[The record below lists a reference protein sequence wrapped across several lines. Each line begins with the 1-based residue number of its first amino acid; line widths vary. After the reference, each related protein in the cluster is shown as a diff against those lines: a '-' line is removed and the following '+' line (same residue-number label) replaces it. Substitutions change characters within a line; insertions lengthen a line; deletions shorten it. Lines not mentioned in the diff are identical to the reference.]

1 MSNKFFNDAVIGNKN
16 VRVTFSSTGELLR
29 AYYPSVDFKQFVDF
43 FHVGMKVNDSA
54 IIYLHQ
60 DINNRYNQYYTE
72 NTNILNTEI
81 ENTYFNIKIRQTDFA
96 LVKENIIAKRYTI
109 VNGNK
114 LDLDLSFLVRSKLYS
129 NDNNMVSG
137 KVIDN
142 GLIQYN
148 HDFSFSIFANKDI
161 SGHRINDV
169 ESCFREAVLT
179 DKDYIGMSNDSAVS
193 YNLGQLKSGD
203 QIDFT
208 LFIYIENNNN
218 IKNMEELEEKI
229 ENYKKID
236 VNKEYTQA
244 KKYWTNYLE
253 KHDGLN
259 LKENSNKLVNDRVK
273 EIYNRTILLFPL
285 LQNEETGGVSAT
297 VEIDENREKSGRYS
311 YCWPRD
317 AVFIAKAFDYLNM
330 KKETDKFYENF
341 CKKTQSKNGMWE
353 QRFYTDGTLA
363 PCWGYQIDETASVI
377 YGVYEHYKNT
387 KELKFLHSNMK
398 MCENALHFLFKYLE
412 NIFDEKEEK
421 DLVKKEIEE
430 QVIQEGRQKD
440 QIYKH
445 VSYDLW
451 EMNEGVH
458 LYSLASIYGAFNAM
472 IGMYEEI
479 KPKYENNRLKLEK
492 IAKDIQKINDEI

>member
-16 VRVTFSSTGELLR
+16 VRATFSSTGELLR

-60 DINNRYNQYYTE
+60 DINNRYNQYYTD

-169 ESCFREAVLT
+169 ETCFREAMLT

-229 ENYKKID
+229 ENYDKVKVLKEGNATGTLVGGWLTAIADLIETEYWPDDENVILFFEEVECEPHLININLQRIKLSKKMKNIKGIVIGD
-236 VNKEYTQA
+236 FTDCEEKEYWDCIPTIEDIILNTFKEYNIPIISNMSFGHGDKHLTIPIGIKA
-244 KKYWTNYLE
+244 EINSEWNYIKLLE
-253 KHDGLN
+253 KF
-259 LKENSNKLVNDRVK
+259 KL
-273 EIYNRTILLFPL
+273 
-285 LQNEETGGVSAT
+285 GG
-297 VEIDENREKSGRYS
+297 K
-311 YCWPRD
+311 
-317 AVFIAKAFDYLNM
+317 
-330 KKETDKFYENF
+330 
-341 CKKTQSKNGMWE
+341 
-353 QRFYTDGTLA
+353 
-363 PCWGYQIDETASVI
+363 
-377 YGVYEHYKNT
+377 
-387 KELKFLHSNMK
+387 
-398 MCENALHFLFKYLE
+398 
-412 NIFDEKEEK
+412 
-421 DLVKKEIEE
+421 
-430 QVIQEGRQKD
+430 
-440 QIYKH
+440 
-445 VSYDLW
+445 
-451 EMNEGVH
+451 
-458 LYSLASIYGAFNAM
+458 
-472 IGMYEEI
+472 
-479 KPKYENNRLKLEK
+479 
-492 IAKDIQKINDEI
+492 